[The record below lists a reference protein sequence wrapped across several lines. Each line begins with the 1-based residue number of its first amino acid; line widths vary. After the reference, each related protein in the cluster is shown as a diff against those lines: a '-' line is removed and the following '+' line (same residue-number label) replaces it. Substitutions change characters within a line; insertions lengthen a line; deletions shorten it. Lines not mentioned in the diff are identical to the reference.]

1 MVPSKPEKAE
11 FLPFA
16 KEGCLKSPSL
26 LFFCYVLFSLIVHSW
41 PLSRLAVLLVPCGR
55 FSPAQPAAVSKR
67 VLT

>member
-11 FLPFA
+11 LLPFA

-26 LFFCYVLFSLIVHSW
+26 LFCFVLFSLIVHSW
-41 PLSRLAVLLVPCGR
+41 HLSRLAVLLLLCGR
-55 FSPAQPAAVSKR
+55 VSPAQPAAVSKR